1 MVQLEQRAGEYV
13 VDERDATALMDE
25 LKQAGDRVRV
35 LEMALAVAIQKD
47 EAAQAELNNAKR
59 QVAIDAVAAAET
71 RLNAHG
77 PEGEALFTAMTQFAI
92 AVARDQETVRL
103 ARLASGSARHG
114 VDVAEILRQF
124 ELFAGRAGH
133 PLTGAGLLP
142 ARLMRFPSWSACL
155 KAVCAV
161 KEPEG

>member
-35 LEMALAVAIQKD
+35 LGMALGVAIQKD

-71 RLNAHG
+71 RLNAH
-77 PEGEALFTAMTQFAI
+77 
-92 AVARDQETVRL
+92 VWRVKR
-103 ARLASGSARHG
+103 S
-114 VDVAEILRQF
+114 LRQ
-124 ELFAGRAGH
+124 
-133 PLTGAGLLP
+133 
-142 ARLMRFPSWSACL
+142 
-155 KAVCAV
+155 
-161 KEPEG
+161 